1 MIKSI
6 FLYLWGVFHGFFN
19 IWTCW
24 QGEVNKISWDK
35 ILWTKMWFWA
45 KFGNSR
51 FCFTSRFFCSF
62 RKQQNSSKKVW
73 PPPFSNFLPC
83 LPEPSR
89 KVYIPVFQ
97 GAGDWKINLFL
108 WIYFFLFFWKTRKT
122 REIVSLEVGL
132 WKIDKKLIWIC

>member
-1 MIKSI
+1 MVLLMSFMLQIWMKLMVLMLLIMSNLTVMTMMMILMMIRPGEGGTFCWLAALSTLSALFVKSRI
-6 FLYLWGVFHGFFN
+6 
-19 IWTCW
+19 
-24 QGEVNKISWDK
+24 
-35 ILWTKMWFWA
+35 
-45 KFGNSR
+45 R
-51 FCFTSRFFCSF
+51 
-62 RKQQNSSKKVW
+62 RKKSD
-73 PPPFSNFLPC
+73 PPPFCNFLPC

-97 GAGDWKINLFL
+97 GAGDRKINLFL